1 MSVFFAFLAQ
11 ISDRRV
17 LTDPGEA
24 AGRVSA
30 IPGVGN
36 SGNLK
41 CRVTKV
47 RTRLVHLAN
56 VGFFAILTL
65 TDERRLETAK
75 CGAAGRFLD
84 ICGIEDAEIR
94 NVA

>member
-1 MSVFFAFLAQ
+1 
-11 ISDRRV
+11 
-17 LTDPGEA
+17 
-24 AGRVSA
+24 
-30 IPGVGN
+30 
-36 SGNLK
+36 
-41 CRVTKV
+41 
-47 RTRLVHLAN
+47 
-56 VGFFAILTL
+56 LTL